1 VLPTLPVYFTANYTG
16 GPSNTSSR
24 ISPCSDQPILSPSPG
39 AIGCCPFSESTMS
52 DSSSTAVTCNGT
64 TAPAADEQH
73 SSSNTPTQGI
83 SAIAA
88 AEQANSYQSFG
99 PAYIGTGIAGDL
111 SVELGFTT
119 GNGEMLQRSGIG
131 IYLRSDHVA
140 HRYASQLLI

>member
-1 VLPTLPVYFTANYTG
+1 VLPTLPVYNPADYTG

-24 ISPCSDQPILSPSPG
+24 ISPCSHQPLLSPSPG
-39 AIGCCPFSESTMS
+39 AIGGCPLTESTMA
-52 DSSSTAVTCNGT
+52 DSTTLELTSNST
-64 TAPAADEQH
+64 TAPAAPEQPG
-73 SSSNTPTQGI
+73 SVTPTQGI

-88 AEQANSYQSFG
+88 AEQGNSYQSFG
-99 PAYIGTGIAGDL
+99 PAYIGTGVAGDL

-119 GNGEMLQRSGIG
+119 GSGEMLQRSGVG

>member
-1 VLPTLPVYFTANYTG
+1 
-16 GPSNTSSR
+16 
-24 ISPCSDQPILSPSPG
+24 
-39 AIGCCPFSESTMS
+39 MS
-52 DSSSTAVTCNGT
+52 DSNNTAVTCNGA

-99 PAYIGTGIAGDL
+99 PAYIGTGVAGDL

-119 GNGEMLQRSGIG
+119 GSGEMLQRSGVG

>member
-1 VLPTLPVYFTANYTG
+1 MADSTTLELT
-16 GPSNTSSR
+16 SN
-24 ISPCSDQPILSPSPG
+24 
-39 AIGCCPFSESTMS
+39 ST
-52 DSSSTAVTCNGT
+52 T
-64 TAPAADEQH
+64 TPAAPEQPG
-73 SSSNTPTQGI
+73 SVTPTQGI

-119 GNGEMLQRSGIG
+119 GTGEMLQRSGVG